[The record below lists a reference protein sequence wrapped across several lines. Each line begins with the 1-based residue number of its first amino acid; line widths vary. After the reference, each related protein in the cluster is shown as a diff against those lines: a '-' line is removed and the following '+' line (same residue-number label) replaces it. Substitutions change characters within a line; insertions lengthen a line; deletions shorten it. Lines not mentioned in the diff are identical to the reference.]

1 MHPVLQGR
9 LPVTF
14 EDVRAAHAAIAGAVL
29 RTPMTRSHTL
39 SAITGADVWIK
50 FENLQYTASFKERG
64 ARNRLLRLEPGQ
76 AESGVVAMSAGNH
89 AQAVAHHATLLGI
102 RSTIV
107 MPVGTPANKISATED
122 NGAAVVVDG
131 ATLEEAR
138 DVALQIVAEEG
149 ATFIAPYDD
158 AAIIAGAGT
167 CAIEMIEDG
176 PELDALLVPVGGGGL
191 FAGTCVAAR
200 TLAPSVELI
209 GVQSELHPAVIEA
222 LGRRSVPPDP
232 GWGPTIAE
240 GIAVKAPGVLTTEI
254 IGALADDVV
263 AVPERLIEE
272 AVVWFLEIEKMVSEG
287 AGAAPLAALLHDP
300 DRFAGRTVGLV
311 LSGANID
318 LRLLASVI
326 MRGLARTGRLCR
338 LVIEVPDSPGAL
350 GELTAAVG
358 RAGGNIIDLW
368 HHREFGVHSARVTEI
383 ELLVETRDGDSA
395 DALRAA
401 LVGQGYLVDDVPRR
415 AEARSGARPGS
426 LAPRHDPDPRR
437 PTEAD
442 R

>member
-1 MHPVLQGR
+1 MHVVFQGR

-14 EDVRAAHAAIAGAVL
+14 EDVRAAHAAISGAVV
-29 RTPMTRSHTL
+29 RTPMARSHTL
-39 SAITGADVWIK
+39 SAITGADVWVK

-76 AESGVVAMSAGNH
+76 AEAGVVAMSAGNH

-102 RSTIV
+102 RSTVV
-107 MPVGTPANKISATED
+107 MPIGTPANKISATED
-122 NGAAVVVDG
+122 NGATVVVAGVGLD
-131 ATLEEAR
+131 EAK

-158 AAIIAGAGT
+158 PAIIAGAGT
-167 CAIEMIEDG
+167 CGIEMIEDG
-176 PELDALLVPVGGGGL
+176 PALDAVVVPVGGGGL
-191 FAGTCVAAR
+191 FSGVCVAAR
-200 TLAPSVELI
+200 ALAPKAELI
-209 GVQSELHPAVIEA
+209 GVQSELYPAMVEA
-222 LGRRSVPPDP
+222 VGRPAPTPDP
-232 GWGPTIAE
+232 TWGPTIAE
-240 GIAVKAPGVLTTEI
+240 GIAVKSPGKLTTEI
-254 IGALADDVV
+254 IAALADDVV

-272 AVVWFLEIEKMVSEG
+272 AIVWFLEIEKMVAEG
-287 AGAAPLAALLHDP
+287 AGAAPLAALLADP

-318 LRLLASVI
+318 LRLLSSVI

-358 RAGGNIIDLW
+358 RAGGNIVDLW
-368 HHREFGVHSARVTEI
+368 HHREFGIHSARSTEI

-395 DALRAA
+395 DALRAE
-401 LVGQGYLVDDVPRR
+401 LTGQGYIVDDVPRR
-415 AEARSGARPGS
+415 AASRTGPDRS
-426 LAPRHDPDPRR
+426 
-437 PTEAD
+437 
-442 R
+442 